1 MLKTSMISTV
11 IVAATLS
18 FPGIAY
24 ACLDKTEVSVDAL
37 ISALSGELADCQKT
51 RGIEILLPDEKV
63 EVKQAN
69 FVAMDIQ
76 FEFDSAQLTPDA
88 RQQLDKLAAA
98 LASEKLGTSNFAVEG
113 HTDASGGA
121 EYNQSLSEA
130 RARSVQK
137 YLSGAGGIEDTRL
150 VVVGK
155 GETQPTDPA
164 NPESAINRRVEI
176 VNLSGN

>member
-1 MLKTSMISTV
+1 MLKTPMISTV
-11 IVAATLS
+11 IAVAMLS
-18 FPGIAY
+18 FPGLAY

-63 EVKQAN
+63 EVKEVN

-76 FEFDSAQLTPDA
+76 FEFDSAKLTPDA
-88 RQQLDKLAAA
+88 RGQLDKLAAA
-98 LASEKLGTSNFAVEG
+98 LASEKLGSSNFAVEG
-113 HTDASGGA
+113 YTDASGSA
-121 EYNQSLSEA
+121 EYNQVLSEA

-137 YLSGAGGIEDTRL
+137 YLSGTGGIEDSRL
-150 VVVGK
+150 AVVGM
-155 GETQPTDPA
+155 GETQLADPA

-176 VNLSGN
+176 VNLTGN